1 MFCALE
7 RLVAAWR
14 VDSSASEAAM
24 GLKWGRNPGKGQR
37 GGFEETEKLD
47 HKGLR
52 GWLNVGAV
60 WEATD
65 CLAKIYAPP
74 SCWQKLRAAM
84 CLVTAHLPRCLVVKG
99 TRHLVV

>member
-7 RLVAAWR
+7 RLVAACR

-65 CLAKIYAPP
+65 CLAKIDPICKTQRGHWV
-74 SCWQKLRAAM
+74 SL
-84 CLVTAHLPRCLVVKG
+84 LETTIL
-99 TRHLVV
+99 